1 MVVKFRKR
9 VLKNVG
15 IVSGILLT
23 IFICLVLLIDHYV
36 SRSVYQRLYNESY
49 RIPRVRVGLLLGTSK
64 YLSNGQANLYYQYRI
79 DAAVMLFRT
88 GKIRYILVS
97 GDNAHRSYDEPQMM
111 RNDLIELGV
120 PKEKIYLDFAGFR
133 TLDSVVRAKEIFGQ
147 DSLIIISQKFHNERA
162 LYLAKKFGIEAYAFN
177 AKDVDRYYGFKT
189 MVREKLAR
197 IKMIIDIIVGTQP
210 KFLGEKI
217 EIR

>member
-1 MVVKFRKR
+1 M
-9 VLKNVG
+9 KNVG

-217 EIR
+217 KIGLSIR

>member
-1 MVVKFRKR
+1 M
-9 VLKNVG
+9 KNVG